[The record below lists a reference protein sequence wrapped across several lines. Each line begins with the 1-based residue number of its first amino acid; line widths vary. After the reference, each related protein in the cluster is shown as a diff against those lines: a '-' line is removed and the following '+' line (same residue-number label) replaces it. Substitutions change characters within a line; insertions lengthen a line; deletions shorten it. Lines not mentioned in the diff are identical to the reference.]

1 MGFSLGC
8 KFRAGRV
15 MSLLAGGR
23 LPLPFFPQ
31 NSRERDRFS
40 EDQYVKELVCSQSS
54 NKEPNSQQFFGLA
67 LLLPQEVF

>member
-1 MGFSLGC
+1 MRGLLNRGQVLLAVFRIKVGFSLGC

-31 NSRERDRFS
+31 NSRERACFS
-40 EDQYVKELVCSQSS
+40 ENQYVKELVRSQS
-54 NKEPNSQQFFGLA
+54 
-67 LLLPQEVF
+67 